1 MSEGLVQI
9 LEGNTFVVSDD
20 RGDIE
25 SSSPERMGNLEVLDL
40 PGRWRRMDAF
50 GRGRI
55 DTDRVTLR

>member
-1 MSEGLVQI
+1 VQI

>member
-1 MSEGLVQI
+1 MQI

>member
-1 MSEGLVQI
+1 VSEGLVQI